1 MSSCAKIMSDRGRV
15 HGITSINDRSI
26 TSSNASKFDI
36 WSKDAYCVMFT
47 KDVRGLSVEKMGNEL
62 TNVLDFITRF
72 LLIAV
77 LGFYILSIY
86 TGELK
91 V

>member
-1 MSSCAKIMSDRGRV
+1 MSDRGRV

-26 TSSNASKFDI
+26 TRSNASRFDI
-36 WSKDAYCVMFT
+36 WSKDAYCVLFT
-47 KDVRGLSVEKMGNEL
+47 KDVRKMGNEL
-62 TNVLDFITRF
+62 TNVLDFIARF

-86 TGELK
+86 MTGELK